1 VPESIARC
9 RSPVNPFHTIG
20 LHEAVETTK
29 IVVEQVHDT
38 TKIGSF
44 YFGDDLRMK
53 VLAFGARHAQQITQR
68 IIEPADV

>member
-1 VPESIARC
+1 
-9 RSPVNPFHTIG
+9 
-20 LHEAVETTK
+20 
-29 IVVEQVHDT
+29 VHDT